1 MTNCCCKKPTAE
13 QAKIIE
19 EMLVALY
26 PVTVSSIAG
35 RLGVTDLEAAELLPE
50 ANCTFVKGD
59 ITERFTEISAELA
72 SWEKIT
78 LFIQHEGSIFEIQ
91 GQLHEGKI
99 AQGYYNILAKSAK
112 IGGHMKYDVFSAVA
126 FTTFPF
132 MELPVSRR
140 AVLYQGRQNGL
151 LGFRRSRKSSARRIR
166 EGKVHCRPS
175 QVLGLIHPF

>member
-19 EMLVALY
+19 EMLAAPY

-50 ANCTFVKGD
+50 ANCTFVKDD
-59 ITERFTEISAELA
+59 ITERFTEIWAELA

-132 MELPVSRR
+132 MGRESL
-140 AVLYQGRQNGL
+140 AVQ
-151 LGFRRSRKSSARRIR
+151 FFTK
-166 EGKVHCRPS
+166 EGKTAFSVFVGRENHQLVESVKEKFIAARAKFS
-175 QVLGLIHPF
+175 A

>member
-19 EMLVALY
+19 EMLAAPY

-59 ITERFTEISAELA
+59 ITERFTEIWAELA

-112 IGGHMKYDVFSAVA
+112 IGGHMNHIKNVED
-126 FTTFPF
+126 FP
-132 MELPVSRR
+132 E
-140 AVLYQGRQNGL
+140 YQ
-151 LGFRRSRKSSARRIR
+151 K
-166 EGKVHCRPS
+166 H
-175 QVLGLIHPF
+175 

>member
-19 EMLVALY
+19 EMLAAPY

-59 ITERFTEISAELA
+59 ITERFTEIWAELA

-78 LFIQHEGSIFEIQ
+78 LFIQ

-132 MELPVSRR
+132 MGRESL
-140 AVLYQGRQNGL
+140 AVQ
-151 LGFRRSRKSSARRIR
+151 FFTK
-166 EGKVHCRPS
+166 EGKTAFSVFVGRENHQLVESVKEKFIAARAKFS
-175 QVLGLIHPF
+175 A

>member
-19 EMLVALY
+19 EMLAAPY

-59 ITERFTEISAELA
+59 ITERFTEIWAELA

-99 AQGYYNILAKSAK
+99 AQGYYNILAKSAT
-112 IGGHMKYDVFSAVA
+112 IGGHMKYDAFSAVA
-126 FTTFPF
+126 FTTFP
-132 MELPVSRR
+132 LHGTRVSRR
-140 AVLYQGRQNGL
+140 AVLY
-151 LGFRRSRKSSARRIR
+151 
-166 EGKVHCRPS
+166 
-175 QVLGLIHPF
+175 

>member
-19 EMLVALY
+19 EMLAAPY

-59 ITERFTEISAELA
+59 ITERFTEIWAELA

-91 GQLHEGKI
+91 GSSMRERLLR
-99 AQGYYNILAKSAK
+99 A
-112 IGGHMKYDVFSAVA
+112 
-126 FTTFPF
+126 TTTSSP
-132 MELPVSRR
+132 SRR
-140 AVLYQGRQNGL
+140 
-151 LGFRRSRKSSARRIR
+151 RSAAT
-166 EGKVHCRPS
+166 
-175 QVLGLIHPF
+175 